1 MDLAHVVL
9 LKGVIKLGAMLLM
22 IALLSALVVAQG
34 GYWHVY
40 DSTIKPS
47 KDSKCAKYSKDQP
60 QNVSYLV
67 EKYKMWPRL
76 TDFDRPLNENST
88 VYGMGYAFE
97 EIWRHQHPEDC
108 SKVKFLING
117 FHNGGFGSELHVLG
131 AVLGLG
137 LEMGRVVVQN
147 PLVHSAVAWEMENPF
162 CHQSESKNLQCYY
175 EPWSSCTI
183 FDALGPDALKILKR
197 APIMGPGSFH
207 LPNLVGFAFG
217 TDNVAKLN
225 DENFRNNF
233 IKQYDSLK
241 TVLVKVPGWMKHGI
255 VPHTFKPLLQCSP
268 IKQEFHY
275 YWWRAIS
282 TAYLVRPNAAVIEW
296 IKKHGMQEYDKT
308 DNYVSVYIRRGD
320 KSIEAKLPPVDSFT
334 MATDMLY
341 NQKLMDGNGDEKRL
355 MFLASEDSK
364 VLSAMTE
371 WNKQTQRYHMNFTNV
386 FDRKGLLA
394 ERSAEERE
402 KHLYRGPDHHPEEY
416 LSMLLNVHYLVR
428 GNGYVCTLSSN
439 FCRLVDELRATVAG
453 KADRPY
459 ADLSEET
466 CTKPPCVFE
475 GIKYLDWR

>member
-1 MDLAHVVL
+1 
-9 LKGVIKLGAMLLM
+9 
-22 IALLSALVVAQG
+22 
-34 GYWHVY
+34 
-40 DSTIKPS
+40 
-47 KDSKCAKYSKDQP
+47 
-60 QNVSYLV
+60 
-67 EKYKMWPRL
+67 
-76 TDFDRPLNENST
+76 
-88 VYGMGYAFE
+88 
-97 EIWRHQHPEDC
+97 
-108 SKVKFLING
+108 
-117 FHNGGFGSELHVLG
+117 
-131 AVLGLG
+131 
-137 LEMGRVVVQN
+137 
-147 PLVHSAVAWEMENPF
+147 
-162 CHQSESKNLQCYY
+162 
-175 EPWSSCTI
+175 
-183 FDALGPDALKILKR
+183 
-197 APIMGPGSFH
+197 MGPGSFH

-255 VPHTFKPLLQCSP
+255 VPHSFKPLLQCSP

-402 KHLYRGPDHHPEEY
+402 KHLHRGPDHHPEEY

-439 FCRLVDELRATVAG
+439 FCRLVDELRATVA
-453 KADRPY
+453 
-459 ADLSEET
+459 
-466 CTKPPCVFE
+466 
-475 GIKYLDWR
+475 